1 MRIGNQSHI
10 LIFVHADIT
19 KITFIFIIV
28 NIIGTAFTAQKKT
41 KKRFFQLLCLFPY
54 FFIVFMI
61 LYYSSSVDSISPVN
75 PASSIIFIV
84 ASIPCPPAV
93 RYPEAKIESTT
104 LNKVG
109 SIPLK

>member
-1 MRIGNQSHI
+1 MNRDALIAKIRGFFI
-10 LIFVHADIT
+10 LPF
-19 KITFIFIIV
+19 FIFLII
-28 NIIGTAFTAQKKT
+28 AQYKT

>member
-1 MRIGNQSHI
+1 
-10 LIFVHADIT
+10 
-19 KITFIFIIV
+19 
-28 NIIGTAFTAQKKT
+28 
-41 KKRFFQLLCLFPY
+41 
-54 FFIVFMI
+54 MI

-109 SIPLK
+109 SIPLQDKAPSGNTLVLILKYLCLPVLFPELEVKN